1 MALGKSADANVM
13 RVGEGGPGLHPGHPG
28 GRHRVSEL
36 RKLMCNYL
44 DKEYSERTQTW
55 TEKIPAV
62 QEAFGTLTDDDV
74 RDLFSMAW
82 VSSSSRAGPAG

>member
-1 MALGKSADANVM
+1 
-13 RVGEGGPGLHPGHPG
+13 
-28 GRHRVSEL
+28 
-36 RKLMCNYL
+36 MCNSL

-74 RDLFSMAW
+74 RDLFSIAW
-82 VSSSSRAGPAG
+82 VSSCSRAGPAG

>member
-1 MALGKSADANVM
+1 MLAKEDLASSRATLAADT
-13 RVGEGGPGLHPGHPG
+13 EF
-28 GRHRVSEL
+28 L
-36 RKLMCNYL
+36 RFRKQMSYYL

>member
-1 MALGKSADANVM
+1 
-13 RVGEGGPGLHPGHPG
+13 
-28 GRHRVSEL
+28 
-36 RKLMCNYL
+36 MCNYL

-74 RDLFSMAW
+74 RT
-82 VSSSSRAGPAG
+82 SSA